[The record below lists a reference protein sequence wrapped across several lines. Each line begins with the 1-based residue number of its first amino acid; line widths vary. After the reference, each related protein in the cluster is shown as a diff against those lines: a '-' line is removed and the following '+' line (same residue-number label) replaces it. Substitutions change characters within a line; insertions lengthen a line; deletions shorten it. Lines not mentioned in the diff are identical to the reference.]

1 MRIELIIA
9 CLFFILFFIWL
20 VCYICYQSG
29 YSKGW
34 SVGFR
39 AAGGQNPPK
48 KLYMMDLEE

>member
-9 CLFFILFFIWL
+9 CLFFIWL

-34 SVGFR
+34 DVGFR
-39 AAGGQNPPK
+39 AAGGKNPPK